1 MLICATKQS
10 ELHKY
15 LCQRN
20 QAIRKPDLQGVFF
33 VSPFFP
39 PETSLETRNT
49 HENKETI
56 QNEDCGQC

>member
-20 QAIRKPDLQGVFF
+20 QAIRKLDLQGVCFF
-33 VSPFFP
+33 SPFIP
-39 PETSLETRNT
+39 PETSVKRRNI